1 MHFRAGVITGA
12 VVTLLV
18 AAAGWWIVY
27 RPAPASSATTTA
39 VKPATVAHILKE
51 ETVNTITL
59 TPEATQRLG
68 ITTAPITIKPTRR
81 TRSYSGEVTIP
92 AGRAIIVAAPLG
104 GILQAPT
111 TGVPS
116 PGAVVRKGQSVMMLL
131 PLLTPEARTTIASAR
146 VDADGQVNIA
156 KNNLDAARIA
166 LERAQKMLRDMAGS
180 QRNVDE
186 AKATFDNAGKTLEAA
201 TARRD
206 LLIKIAGEADK
217 GTAAPIP
224 MDAPADGMLRAV
236 NALPGQNVPGGAALF
251 EVVDLTNV
259 WIRVPVYV
267 GDGKEIDTAA
277 DAAIG
282 ELVTK
287 AGATTHSAKPVV
299 APPTANA
306 VAATSD
312 IYYELDNRAT
322 RFSPGQRVGVTLAL
336 TGAATSPTIP
346 WSSVVIDIHGGT
358 WVYEQT
364 AANVYVRRRV
374 IVRHVS
380 DGVAALASGPS
391 TSTQV
396 VITGA
401 AELFGTEIGFSK

>member
-27 RPAPASSATTTA
+27 RPAPASSATTTL
-39 VKPATVAHILKE
+39 VKPASVAHILKE

-111 TGVPS
+111 TGVLS
-116 PGAVVRKGQSVMMLL
+116 PGAIVRKGQPVMMLL

-186 AKATFDNAGKTLEAA
+186 AKAAFDNAGKTLEAA

-224 MDAPADGMLRAV
+224 MDAPAEGILRAV
-236 NALPGQNVPGGAALF
+236 NALPGQNVPSGAALF

-267 GDGKEIDTAA
+267 GDGKEIDRAA

-282 ELVTK
+282 ELATK
-287 AGATTHSAKPVV
+287 AGAATHSVKPVV

-306 VAATSD
+306 LAATSD
-312 IYYELDNRAT
+312 LYYELDNRAT
-322 RFSPGQRVGVTLAL
+322 KYSPGQRVGVTLAL

-358 WVYEQT
+358 WIYEQT

-374 IVRHVS
+374 TVRHAT
-380 DGVAALASGPS
+380 DGVASLASGPPAGK
-391 TSTQV
+391 QI